1 MYTHSIMKELQ
12 DRREKERH
20 LAINTV
26 VTIRVSKPFA
36 ANLQMKSMILAMT
49 LTGLRLQ
56 IYSLH
61 WCSRTFRASRLR
73 S

>member
-1 MYTHSIMKELQ
+1 MYTHCIMKQLQ

-36 ANLQMKSMILAMT
+36 LLFVSFPLPFVFLDLPQ
-49 LTGLRLQ
+49 
-56 IYSLH
+56 YP
-61 WCSRTFRASRLR
+61 
-73 S
+73 

>member
-1 MYTHSIMKELQ
+1 MYTHCIMKQLQ

-36 ANLQMKSMILAMT
+36 ANLQIKSMVHKSNPSEMMRLLAEIGAKELGWDLDMP
-49 LTGLRLQ
+49 
-56 IYSLH
+56 I
-61 WCSRTFRASRLR
+61 
-73 S
+73 

>member
-1 MYTHSIMKELQ
+1 MYTHSVMKELQ

-36 ANLQMKSMILAMT
+36 ANLQMKSMIHNSYLFC
-49 LTGLRLQ
+49 LFNL
-56 IYSLH
+56 
-61 WCSRTFRASRLR
+61 F
-73 S
+73 

>member
-12 DRREKERH
+12 DSREKERH

-36 ANLQMKSMILAMT
+36 ANLQMKSMIHNSNPSEMMRLLAEVGSKELGWDMDNP
-49 LTGLRLQ
+49 
-56 IYSLH
+56 I
-61 WCSRTFRASRLR
+61 
-73 S
+73 

>member
-12 DRREKERH
+12 DRREKERN

-36 ANLQMKSMILAMT
+36 ANLQMKSMIHNSNPSEMMRLLAEVGSKELGWDMDNP
-49 LTGLRLQ
+49 
-56 IYSLH
+56 I
-61 WCSRTFRASRLR
+61 
-73 S
+73 

>member
-36 ANLQMKSMILAMT
+36 ANLQMKSMIHNSNPSEMMRLLAEVGSKELGWDMDNP
-49 LTGLRLQ
+49 
-56 IYSLH
+56 
-61 WCSRTFRASRLR
+61 F
-73 S
+73 